1 MWNANAAI
9 NFDPL
14 FGFTIVMEILEE
26 KKNKNKP
33 YKPILGGIPDWPVYQ
48 LSKNRKEF
56 LEEVTRKSIDRI
68 LELRPSR
75 KQLIDEL
82 EATVY
87 REQNRIKR
95 NRWRVD
101 PKDDSRFWSDV
112 KKDLIESSAKT
123 TEESD
128 KTHEEIL
135 KRIVMRYA
143 NEIAGNFKPNSY
155 RVTRELIKFWFS
167 RLLNGARVKKFGAF
181 FRNQYTLRDKIQIVG
196 KVKLLRKLA
205 KKGTVVMVPTHFS
218 NLDSILIGWVI
229 HSLGLPA
236 FIYGAGLNLFNIKIF
251 AYFMNS
257 LGAYKVDRRKKNLPY
272 LETLKMYS
280 NVAIQKG
287 AHSLFFPG
295 GTRSRSGLLEKQ
307 LKLGLLS
314 TAIEAQRNLYMEN
327 PDAVEVRKI
336 FVVPVTLNYNFVL
349 EAPDLIDDYLH
360 VKGQDKYFPEQDKHG
375 SVQLLKFLFKFFT
388 KGSNISV
395 SIGPALDVLGN
406 YVDEEG
412 HSIDNQGRLIHTKD
426 YFISSGQISIDMQR
440 EDEYTR
446 MLSQKIVSEYHKIN
460 RVFASH
466 LAAFVAFEMWQ
477 RKFPKLDL
485 FGLLRLPEEDL
496 ELDYA
501 EFRETF
507 KRVRKRIYELRDQ
520 EKVYF
525 ATHLKGKV
533 ENVLKLGIENVGIFH
548 LKRPLLLNKKGNI
561 ITKDLTVLYYY
572 HNRLVGYDLEQ
583 FI

>member
-1 MWNANAAI
+1 
-9 NFDPL
+9 
-14 FGFTIVMEILEE
+14 MELLEE
-26 KKNKNKP
+26 KKNKNRK
-33 YKPILGGIPDWPVYQ
+33 YEPILEGIPDWPVYQ

-56 LEEVTRKSIDRI
+56 VELVTRQAIERI
-68 LELRPSR
+68 KILRPTR

-82 EATVY
+82 EATAY

-101 PKDDSRFWSDV
+101 PKDDSRFWSNIKNELVGLSSKDPEATSAVEDV
-112 KKDLIESSAKT
+112 LLEK
-123 TEESD
+123 
-128 KTHEEIL
+128 
-135 KRIVMRYA
+135 IVSRYA

-155 RVTRELIKFWFS
+155 RVTREVVKFWFQ

-181 FRNQYTLRDKIQIVG
+181 FRNQYTLRDKIHVVG
-196 KVKLLRKLA
+196 KVKMLRNLA

-229 HSLGLPA
+229 HSVGLPA

-280 NVAIQKG
+280 NQAIQKG

-295 GTRSRSGLLEKQ
+295 GTRSRSGLIEKQ

-314 TAIEAQRNLYMEN
+314 TAIEAQRNLYQQTPEG
-327 PDAVEVRKI
+327 EVRKI

-349 EAPDLIDDYLH
+349 EAPDLIEDYLQ
-360 VKGQDKYFPEQDKHG
+360 VKGQDKYFPEQDKYG
-375 SVQLLKFLFKFFT
+375 SMELIRFMFKFFT

-395 SIGPALDVLGN
+395 SIGPGLDVMGN
-406 YVDEEG
+406 YVDDSG
-412 HSIDNQGRLIHTKD
+412 NSLDPQGRIIDTRG
-426 YFISSGQISIDMQR
+426 YFISNGSITDDKQR

-446 MLSQKIVSEYHKIN
+446 MLSQRIVTEYHRIN

-477 RKFPKLDL
+477 KKHPKLDL
-485 FGLLRLPEEDL
+485 FSLLRLPEEDL
-496 ELDYA
+496 ELEYS

-507 KRVRKRIYELRDQ
+507 KRVRKKIYELKDQ
-520 EKVYF
+520 NKVYY

-533 ENVLKLGIENVGIFH
+533 DQVIKLGIENVGIFH
-548 LKRPLLLNKKGNI
+548 LKRPLLKNKKGNI

-583 FI
+583 YI

>member
-1 MWNANAAI
+1 
-9 NFDPL
+9 
-14 FGFTIVMEILEE
+14 MEILEE
-26 KKNKNKP
+26 KKNKNRP
-33 YKPILGGIPDWPVYQ
+33 YKPILEGIPDWPVYQ

-56 LEEVTRKSIDRI
+56 VEEVTQRSIERI
-68 LELRPSR
+68 KLLRPNR

-82 EATVY
+82 EATAY

-95 NRWRVD
+95 NPWRVD
-101 PKDDSRFWSDV
+101 PKDDSKFWAGV
-112 KKDLIESSAKT
+112 KNDLVELSSKT
-123 TEESD
+123 PEESATLED
-128 KTHEEIL
+128 EIL
-135 KRIVMRYA
+135 RKIVSRYS

-155 RVTRELIKFWFS
+155 RVTREVIKFFFQ

-181 FRNQYTLRDKIQIVG
+181 FRSQYTLRDKIQIVG
-196 KVKLLRKLA
+196 KVKMLRKLA
-205 KKGTVVMVPTHFS
+205 TQGTVVMVPTHFS

-229 HSLGLPA
+229 HSCGLPA

-280 NVAIQKG
+280 NLAIQKG

-295 GTRSRSGLLEKQ
+295 GTRSRSGLIEKQ

-314 TAIEAQRNLYMEN
+314 TAIEAQRNLYQEN
-327 PDAVEVRKI
+327 PGQEVRKI
-336 FVVPVTLNYNFVL
+336 FIVPVTLNYNFVL
-349 EAPDLIDDYLH
+349 EAPDLIEDYLH
-360 VKGQDKYFPEQDKHG
+360 VKGQDKYFPEQDKYG
-375 SVQLLKFLFKFFT
+375 SWQLLRFLFKFFT

-395 SIGPALDVLGN
+395 SIGPGLDVLGN

-412 HSIDNQGRLIHTKD
+412 NSLDSQGRIIDTKD
-426 YFISSGQISIDMQR
+426 YFVSNGSITDDKQR

-446 MLSQKIVSEYHKIN
+446 MLSNRIVTEYHRIN

-466 LAAFVAFEMWQ
+466 LAAYVAFEMWQ
-477 RKFPKLDL
+477 KKFPKLDL
-485 FGLLRLPEEDL
+485 FSLLRLPEEDL
-496 ELDYA
+496 EIEFA
-501 EFRETF
+501 EFRETY
-507 KRVRKRIYELRDQ
+507 KRVRKRIYELKD
-520 EKVYF
+520 EGKVYH

-533 ENVLKLGIENVGIFH
+533 DQVIKLGIENVGIFH
-548 LKRPLLLNKKGNI
+548 LNRPLLLNKKGNI

-583 FI
+583 YI

>member
-1 MWNANAAI
+1 MAAI
-9 NFDPL
+9 WK
-14 FGFTIVMEILEE
+14 MEILEE
-26 KKNKNKP
+26 KKNKNRP
-33 YKPILGGIPDWPVYQ
+33 YKPILEGIPDWPVYQ

-56 LEEVTRKSIDRI
+56 VEEVTQRSIERI
-68 LELRPSR
+68 KLLRPNR

-82 EATVY
+82 EATAY

-101 PKDDSRFWSDV
+101 PKDDSKFWAGV
-112 KKDLIESSAKT
+112 KNDLVELSSKT
-123 TEESD
+123 PEESVTIED
-128 KTHEEIL
+128 EIL
-135 KRIVMRYA
+135 RKIVSRYS

-155 RVTRELIKFWFS
+155 RVTREVIKFFFQ

-181 FRNQYTLRDKIQIVG
+181 FRSQYTLRDKIQIVG
-196 KVKLLRKLA
+196 KVKMLRKLA
-205 KKGTVVMVPTHFS
+205 TQGTVVMVPTHFS

-229 HSLGLPA
+229 HSCGLPA

-280 NVAIQKG
+280 NLAIQKG

-295 GTRSRSGLLEKQ
+295 GTRSRSGLIEKQ

-314 TAIEAQRNLYMEN
+314 TAIEAQRNLYQEN
-327 PDAVEVRKI
+327 PGQEVRKI
-336 FVVPVTLNYNFVL
+336 FIVPVTLNYNFVL
-349 EAPDLIDDYLH
+349 EAPDLIEDYLH
-360 VKGQDKYFPEQDKHG
+360 VKGQDKYFPEQDKYG
-375 SVQLLKFLFKFFT
+375 SWQLLRFLFKFFT

-395 SIGPALDVLGN
+395 SIGPGLDVLGN

-412 HSIDNQGRLIHTKD
+412 NSLDSHGRIIDTKD
-426 YFISSGQISIDMQR
+426 YFVSNGSITDDKQR

-446 MLSQKIVSEYHKIN
+446 MLSNRIVTEYHRIN

-466 LAAFVAFEMWQ
+466 LAAYVAFEMWQ
-477 RKFPKLDL
+477 KKFPKLDL
-485 FGLLRLPEEDL
+485 FSLLRLPEEDL
-496 ELDYA
+496 EIEFA
-501 EFRETF
+501 EFRETY
-507 KRVRKRIYELRDQ
+507 KRVRKRIYELKD
-520 EKVYF
+520 EGKVYH

-533 ENVLKLGIENVGIFH
+533 DQVIKLGIENVGIFH
-548 LKRPLLLNKKGNI
+548 LNRPLLLNKKGNI

-583 FI
+583 YI

>member
-1 MWNANAAI
+1 
-9 NFDPL
+9 
-14 FGFTIVMEILEE
+14 MELLEE
-26 KKNKNKP
+26 KKNKNRK
-33 YKPILGGIPDWPVYQ
+33 YEPILEGIPDWPVYQ

-56 LEEVTRKSIDRI
+56 IELVTQQSIIRI
-68 LELRPSR
+68 KALRPTR
-75 KQLIDEL
+75 KQLIDDL
-82 EATVY
+82 EATAY

-101 PKDDSRFWSDV
+101 PKDDSRFWSYV
-112 KKDLIESSAKT
+112 KNELVELSSKDPET
-123 TEESD
+123 TGP
-128 KTHEEIL
+128 
-135 KRIVMRYA
+135 IVDAFLEKIVNRYA

-155 RVTRELIKFWFS
+155 RFTREVVKFWFQ

-181 FRNQYTLRDKIQIVG
+181 FRNQYTLRDKIQVVG
-196 KVKLLRKLA
+196 KVRMLRDLA
-205 KKGTVVMVPTHFS
+205 KKGTVIMVPTHFS

-229 HSLGLPA
+229 HAVGLPA

-280 NVAIQKG
+280 SLAIQKG

-295 GTRSRSGLLEKQ
+295 GTRSRSGLIEKQ

-314 TAIEAQRNLYMEN
+314 TAIEAQRNLYQQTPEG
-327 PDAVEVRKI
+327 EVRKI

-349 EAPDLIDDYLH
+349 EAPDLIEDYLQ
-360 VKGQDKYFPEQDKHG
+360 VKGQDKYFPEQDKYG
-375 SVQLLKFLFKFFT
+375 SMELLRFMFKFFT

-395 SIGPALDVLGN
+395 SIGPGLDVMGN
-406 YVDEEG
+406 YVDEAG
-412 HSIDNQGRLIHTKD
+412 NSLDPQGRIIDTRG
-426 YFISSGQISIDMQR
+426 YFISNGSITDDKQR

-446 MLSQKIVSEYHKIN
+446 MLSQRIVSEYHRIN

-477 RKFPKLDL
+477 KKYSKLDL
-485 FGLLRLPEEDL
+485 FNLLRLPEEDL
-496 ELDYA
+496 ELDYN
-501 EFRETF
+501 EYRQTF
-507 KRVRKRIYELRDQ
+507 KRVRKRIYELKDNG
-520 EKVYF
+520 KVYH

-533 ENVLKLGIENVGIFH
+533 DQVIKLGIENVGIFH
-548 LKRPLLLNKKGNI
+548 LKRPLLKNKKGNI

-583 FI
+583 YI

>member
-1 MWNANAAI
+1 
-9 NFDPL
+9 
-14 FGFTIVMEILEE
+14 MEILEE
-26 KKNKNKP
+26 KKNKNRP
-33 YKPILGGIPDWPVYQ
+33 YEPILEGIPDWPVYQ

-56 LEEVTRKSIDRI
+56 IETVTRKSLERI
-68 LELRPSR
+68 KQLRPTR
-75 KQLIDEL
+75 KQLIDEI
-82 EATVY
+82 EATAY

-101 PKDDSRFWSDV
+101 PKDDSKFWSAI
-112 KKDLIESSAKT
+112 KNDLVELSSKNQEETGAK
-123 TEESD
+123 ED
-128 KTHEEIL
+128 EIL
-135 KRIVMRYA
+135 ERIVSRYA

-155 RVTRELIKFWFS
+155 RVTREVIKFFFQ

-196 KVKLLRKLA
+196 KVGMLRKLA
-205 KKGTVVMVPTHFS
+205 KQGTVVMVPTHFS

-229 HSLGLPA
+229 HSCGLPA

-280 NVAIQKG
+280 NIAIQKG

-295 GTRSRSGLLEKQ
+295 GTRSRSGLIEKQ

-314 TAIEAQRNLYMEN
+314 TAIEAQRNLYLEN
-327 PDAVEVRKI
+327 QHEEVRKI
-336 FVVPVTLNYNFVL
+336 FIVPVTLNYNFVL
-349 EAPDLIDDYLH
+349 EAPDLIEDYLH
-360 VKGQDKYFPEQDKHG
+360 VKGKDKYFPEQDKYG
-375 SVQLLKFLFKFFT
+375 SWQLIRFLFKFFT

-395 SIGPALDVLGN
+395 SIGPGLDVLGN
-406 YVDEEG
+406 FVNEDGQSVDSHG
-412 HSIDNQGRLIHTKD
+412 RIIDTKD
-426 YFISSGQISIDMQR
+426 YFISNSNITTDKQR

-446 MLSQKIVSEYHKIN
+446 MLSNRIVKEYHRIN

-466 LAAFVAFEMWQ
+466 IAAFVAFEMWQ
-477 RKFPKLDL
+477 KKFPKLDL
-485 FGLLRLPEEDL
+485 FSLLRLPEEDL
-496 ELDYA
+496 EIEYA

-507 KRVRKRIYELRDQ
+507 KRVRKKIYELKD
-520 EKVYF
+520 EGKVYH
-525 ATHLKGKV
+525 ATHLKGKADKV
-533 ENVLKLGIENVGIFH
+533 IKLGIENVGIFH
-548 LKRPLLLNKKGNI
+548 LNRPLLLNKKGNI

-583 FI
+583 HI

>member
-1 MWNANAAI
+1 
-9 NFDPL
+9 
-14 FGFTIVMEILEE
+14 MELLEE
-26 KKNKNKP
+26 KKNKNRK
-33 YKPILGGIPDWPVYQ
+33 YEPILHGIPDWPVYQ

-56 LEEVTRKSIDRI
+56 VELVTRNAIERI
-68 LELRPSR
+68 KMLRPTR

-82 EATVY
+82 EATAY

-101 PKDDSRFWSDV
+101 PKDDSRFWSNIKNELV
-112 KKDLIESSAKT
+112 GLSSKDPETTSAIEDALLEK
-123 TEESD
+123 
-128 KTHEEIL
+128 
-135 KRIVMRYA
+135 IVSRYA

-155 RVTRELIKFWFS
+155 RFTREVVKFWFQ

-181 FRNQYTLRDKIQIVG
+181 FRNQYTLRDKIHVVG
-196 KVKLLRKLA
+196 KVKMLRALA

-229 HSLGLPA
+229 HSVGLPA

-280 NVAIQKG
+280 NQAIQKG

-295 GTRSRSGLLEKQ
+295 GTRSRSGLIEKQ

-314 TAIEAQRNLYMEN
+314 TAIEAQRNLYQQTTEG
-327 PDAVEVRKI
+327 EVRKI

-349 EAPDLIDDYLH
+349 EAPDLIEDYLQ
-360 VKGQDKYFPEQDKHG
+360 VKGQDKYFPEQDKYG
-375 SVQLLKFLFKFFT
+375 SMELIRFMFKFFT

-395 SIGPALDVLGN
+395 SIGPGLDVMGN
-406 YVDEEG
+406 YVDDEG
-412 HSIDNQGRLIHTKD
+412 NSLDPQGRIIDTRG
-426 YFISSGQISIDMQR
+426 YFISNGSITDDKQR

-446 MLSQKIVSEYHKIN
+446 MLSQRIVTEYHRIN

-477 RKFPKLDL
+477 KKHPKLDL
-485 FGLLRLPEEDL
+485 FSLLRLPEEEL
-496 ELDYA
+496 ELDYT
-501 EFRETF
+501 EYRDTF
-507 KRVRKRIYELRDQ
+507 KRVRKKLYELKDAG
-520 EKVYF
+520 KVNH

-533 ENVLKLGIENVGIFH
+533 DQVIKLGIENVGIFH
-548 LKRPLLLNKKGNI
+548 LKRPLLKNKKGNI

-572 HNRLVGYDLEQ
+572 HNRLVGYELEQ
-583 FI
+583 YI

>member
-1 MWNANAAI
+1 
-9 NFDPL
+9 
-14 FGFTIVMEILEE
+14 MEILEE
-26 KKNKNKP
+26 KKNKNRR
-33 YKPILGGIPDWPVYQ
+33 YKPILDGIPDWPVYQ

-56 LEEVTRKSIDRI
+56 IEEVAAKSFSRI
-68 LELRPSR
+68 KELRPNT
-75 KQLIDEL
+75 KQLISDL
-82 EATVY
+82 EATAY

-101 PKDDSRFWSDV
+101 PKDDQKFWSTV
-112 KKDLIESSAKT
+112 KNELVELSSKTIEEA
-123 TEESD
+123 EAVAD
-128 KTHEEIL
+128 EIL
-135 KRIVMRYA
+135 QRIVARYA

-155 RVTRELIKFWFS
+155 RVTRELIKFWFQ

-196 KVKLLRKLA
+196 KVRMLRALA
-205 KKGTVVMVPTHFS
+205 KQGTVVMVPTHFS

-229 HSLGLPA
+229 HSCGLPA

-280 NVAIQKG
+280 SLAIQKG

-295 GTRSRSGLLEKQ
+295 GTRSRSGLIEKQ

-314 TAIEAQRNLYMEN
+314 TAIEAQRNLYLEN
-327 PDAVEVRKI
+327 PDKPVRKI
-336 FVVPVTLNYNFVL
+336 FIVPVTLNYNFVL
-349 EAPDLIDDYLH
+349 EAPDLIEDYLH
-360 VKGQDKYFPEQDKHG
+360 VKGQDKYFPEQDKYG
-375 SVQLLKFLFKFFT
+375 SVQLLRFLFKFFT

-395 SIGPALDVLGN
+395 SIGTALDVLGN

-412 HSIDNQGRLIHTKD
+412 NSIDNHGRAIDPRD
-426 YFISSGQISIDMQR
+426 YFVSNSHITDDKQR

-446 MLSQKIVSEYHKIN
+446 MLSNRIVTEYHRIN

-466 LAAFVAFEMWQ
+466 VAAFVAFEIWQ
-477 RKFPKLDL
+477 KKFPMLDL
-485 FGLLRLPEEDL
+485 FSLLRLPEEDL
-496 ELDYA
+496 EIDYA

-507 KRVRKRIYELRDQ
+507 KRVRKKIYELKD
-520 EKVYF
+520 EGKVRH
-525 ATHLKGKV
+525 ATHLKGNADAV
-533 ENVLKLGIENVGIFH
+533 IKLGIENVGIFH
-548 LKRPLLLNKKGNI
+548 LKRPLLTNKKGNI
-561 ITKDLTVLYYY
+561 ITRDLTVLYYY
-572 HNRLVGYDLEQ
+572 HNRLVGYDLEHS
-583 FI
+583 I